1 MESSPYNHQRIY
13 TNERF
18 KNGQSTDDSEM
29 ALSKAFAIMD
39 MKTINELDQNL
50 IFYYYGIWI
59 MSRPLDQGFT
69 TSSAL
74 QNFRIQT
81 MPINGANLF
90 SDD

>member
-1 MESSPYNHQRIY
+1 
-13 TNERF
+13 
-18 KNGQSTDDSEM
+18 
-29 ALSKAFAIMD
+29 
-39 MKTINELDQNL
+39 
-50 IFYYYGIWI
+50 

-90 SDD
+90 SDDLRKK